1 MDFFHLHLLGVGVLF
16 LEFAPMVHLSL
27 GWKDLYLLESFSL
40 LNYALQKPALSLCT
54 CLLQVLSGPLISDS
68 NFQSAT
74 ATGVLG
80 GKSAEDEGWVG
91 GREVSISP
99 IWGCGKKKAQL
110 VFAADAYV
118 KLNIL
123 FDFNNSECLLN
134 YFLSI
139 FKIHGLT

>member
-1 MDFFHLHLLGVGVLF
+1 M
-16 LEFAPMVHLSL
+16 
-27 GWKDLYLLESFSL
+27 
-40 LNYALQKPALSLCT
+40 
-54 CLLQVLSGPLISDS
+54 
-68 NFQSAT
+68 
-74 ATGVLG
+74 LG